1 MRKTAVLALAL
12 AMFPWVMALAGPK
25 VLIVDQTEGFVESM
39 QVGVL
44 ARVLRLSPFG
54 AEITGTTEI
63 PEKPLSQGPFQL
75 VVIVP
80 PAGEW
85 VWVCTP
91 GLPEML
97 GPELQGF
104 LQLVKGAVEKVFRG
118 ERTARDPAD
127 DLYALG
133 WSAYFLRIGV
143 LGGVSGR

>member
-1 MRKTAVLALAL
+1 MKRGVIVLAVLLFGIA
-12 AMFPWVMALAGPK
+12 ALAGPR
-25 VLIVDQTEGFVESM
+25 VLIVDRTQGFMASM

-44 ARVLRLSPFG
+44 ARMLRLSPFG

-63 PEKPLSQGPFQL
+63 PEEPLPQGPFQL
-75 VVIVP
+75 VIIVP
-80 PAGEW
+80 ATGRW

-91 GLPEML
+91 GLPETL
-97 GPELQGF
+97 GPEMQGF

-127 DLYALG
+127 DLYALS

>member
-44 ARVLRLSPFG
+44 ARVHRLSPLG

-63 PEKPLSQGPFQL
+63 PEEPLPQGPFQL

-91 GLPEML
+91 GLPETL
-97 GPELQGF
+97 GLEMQGF

-118 ERTARDPAD
+118 ERRARDPAD

-133 WSAYFLRIGV
+133 WSAYFLKIGV